1 MLNSTACIQENFIEK
16 LRELNFNGPMT
27 MAGHQFM
34 LYYGQLLVIPS
45 DEEFSVAQFRFLLKQ
60 VEGIVSQEEWQF

>member
-1 MLNSTACIQENFIEK
+1 MLSTTACMQEHFIEK

-34 LYYGQLLVIPS
+34 LYYGQLLVIPPA
-45 DEEFSVAQFRFLLKQ
+45 DEFSVAQFRFLLKQ